1 MKYFNHL
8 SVKNSSRPLRCIWM
22 EAGVSESENVNQNY
36 TTVAMWTNSM
46 YLLIL
51 LIWSFKAD
59 MIITVFINICSNDCM
74 FDFGRA

>member
-1 MKYFNHL
+1 
-8 SVKNSSRPLRCIWM
+8 M
-22 EAGVSESENVNQNY
+22 EAGVSESEHVNQNY

-59 MIITVFINICSNDCM
+59 MIITFFINIGCM
-74 FDFGRA
+74 FDFGRT